1 MSSAA
6 AGEQFIVSFDPD
18 GSVPFPERLNQ
29 LELLMAQD
37 VGVPVMPEQM
47 KAAPPP
53 PGGKS
58 LMWWYYWVKAQFRRW
73 FY

>member
-6 AGEQFIVSFDPD
+6 VEEQSIVSSDPD
-18 GSVPFPERLNQ
+18 GSVPFPERLNK

-37 VGVPVMPEQM
+37 VGVPVTPEQM

-53 PGGKS
+53 PGGKF
-58 LMWWYYWVKAQFRRW
+58 LMWCYWVKAQFRRW

>member
-1 MSSAA
+1 MSSTAVE
-6 AGEQFIVSFDPD
+6 EQYIVSFDPD
-18 GSVPFPERLNQ
+18 GSVPFPERLNK
-29 LELLMAQD
+29 LELRDAQEM
-37 VGVPVMPEQM
+37 GIPVTPEQM

-53 PGGKS
+53 PGGKF